1 MNEKRKSN
9 AEEQRILETIKE
21 NLISDSVLLF
31 EEQKLFLEAGK
42 HYRRFVENPF
52 SNPLDS
58 LTNGYYLLNVYSIIP
73 TTETGYFE
81 LQSGGLKHIRNK
93 ALADEIIKHYTIENS
108 TWKEYNEIDKNF
120 VLNQIIPSFND
131 NIPFFYNTFS
141 EFENDEK
148 KMEKFK
154 RFLESDKLK
163 NLVKTSSI
171 FKNNQVDLYIQNL
184 KRKKVLIEAIN
195 LELEKF

>member
-1 MNEKRKSN
+1 M
-9 AEEQRILETIKE
+9 I
-21 NLISDSVLLF
+21 F
-31 EEQKLFLEAGK
+31 
-42 HYRRFVENPF
+42 FVENPF